1 MSEITSRSASR
12 AARHSGQFL
21 MCVSTASRSPSWS
34 SSSRYR
40 EICSRIWLSTS
51 ALSLQNQERIVFL
64 IQYSAKFG
72 PRAVQSGRDRAGG
85 TAQDGSDLPVAEP
98 FKVTEHHDFAKHF
111 GQAGNRQPN
120 FSGGNIAVELV
131 LGTVF
136 LFH

>member
-34 SSSRYR
+34 SSSRYK

-72 PRAVQSGRDRAGG
+72 PRAVQSGHDRTGGGAPDGRDFPG
-85 TAQDGSDLPVAEP
+85 AEP
-98 FKVTEHHDFAKHF
+98 LKKTEHHDFPKHF
-111 GQAGNRQPN
+111 GQSSKRQK
-120 FSGGNIAVELV
+120 
-131 LGTVF
+131 
-136 LFH
+136 